1 MVKLGRYLV
10 QSIHSPLQL
19 FSPSPY
25 PRKILFLPHIFLT
38 KNILIHL
45 ITNWIPRIRWLFCLF
60 TDDRHRGVFEEVRE
74 RPKFT
79 STPPGKTVI
88 FQPERKNKSLR
99 FHFAAQ
105 KKYSPPQSDFEKK
118 GPAPP
123 PISILEKS
131 RCPLPQIHTAKTT
144 SFWRFILENCQKMRG
159 PKTFRKNSW

>member
-123 PISILEKS
+123 PFLSLKKVAAPSPKSIQLKQ
-131 RCPLPQIHTAKTT
+131 R
-144 SFWRFILENCQKMRG
+144 RFDDL
-159 PKTFRKNSW
+159 S